1 MNQNLLNI
9 YKGKIQSFYD
19 KGYSK
24 EEVKTELKGEQKY
37 YEQVVFKVEQ
47 EKDKVESFTT
57 LEDIFNYGYK
67 DSFTDLEQFEEH
79 LKNNDNDLQDL
90 IDGEIESLNYNVC
103 EKYDSY
109 AQINIWE
116 VEERIYTI
124 EHCLKKL

>member
-24 EEVKTELKGEQKY
+24 EEVKTELKEEQKY

-67 DSFTDLEQFEEH
+67 DSFTSLQRFEEY
-79 LKNNDNDLQDL
+79 LKGDGTDVQDL
-90 IDGEIESLNYNVC
+90 IDSEMASLNYHVC
-103 EKYDSY
+103 EKYDRY